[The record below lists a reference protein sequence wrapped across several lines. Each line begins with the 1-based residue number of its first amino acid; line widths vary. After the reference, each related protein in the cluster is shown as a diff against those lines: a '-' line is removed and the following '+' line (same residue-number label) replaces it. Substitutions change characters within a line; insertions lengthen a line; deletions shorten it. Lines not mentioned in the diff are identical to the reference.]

1 MFGFLEEIE
10 NLTGLPFE
18 ILKNGFRVINY
29 SNKCVYVENYKSIIS
44 FSKTEVS
51 LKISKGIVLI
61 LGENLKIKKSNISSI
76 FISGKISS
84 LKVE

>member
-18 ILKNGFRVINY
+18 VLKNGFRVINY
-29 SNKCVYVENYKSIIS
+29 SNKCVYVENYKNIIS

-61 LGENLKIKKSNISSI
+61 FGENLKIKKSNTSSI